1 MRPKN
6 CGIRNIAIVRTS
18 NASNTHHFCYMS
30 SSLSELC
37 GSLCLHIT
45 KIVLNYEYISR
56 KWVGNSWIVEIN
68 AWSRTFVHLQINVIF
83 IWYPAWCSNPG
94 GITEIKRLRIDSQLK
109 VPTVDIEINR
119 SGLSVSI
126 IKVLSSGVKTIEFVF
141 QFDSQL
147 CAISSF
153 FSDICT
159 FSIVKTLESTNLY
172 GATVQYSAV
181 HYENRYCTIVKNLL
195 QHRTSTLRKTEKSIR
210 TVREPVQFHSTVR
223 EPVQFNRT
231 RWF

>member
-1 MRPKN
+1 M
-6 CGIRNIAIVRTS
+6 
-18 NASNTHHFCYMS
+18 
-30 SSLSELC
+30 
-37 GSLCLHIT
+37 
-45 KIVLNYEYISR
+45 
-56 KWVGNSWIVEIN
+56 
-68 AWSRTFVHLQINVIF
+68 
-83 IWYPAWCSNPG
+83 
-94 GITEIKRLRIDSQLK
+94 
-109 VPTVDIEINR
+109 DIEINR

-159 FSIVKTLESTNLY
+159 FSIVETLESTNLY

-210 TVREPVQFHSTVR
+210 TVREPVQFNSTVR
-223 EPVQFNRT
+223 EPVQFKRT